1 MKILLILGA
10 IALAIWLIRA
20 ARHTNDADGRKEA
33 GDRQDRQDRPAQP
46 GSGAVEP
53 EPLKMLQCAQCGV
66 HLPGAEAIAGRQ
78 GSYCSAEHRQ
88 RAEG

>member
-1 MKILLILGA
+1 MKVLLILAA

-20 ARHTNDADGRKEA
+20 ARRTNDADGGKDPD
-33 GDRQDRQDRPAQP
+33 DRQDSQNSPAQSRT
-46 GSGAVEP
+46 GTAEP

-78 GSYCSAEHRQ
+78 GSYCSSEHRQ